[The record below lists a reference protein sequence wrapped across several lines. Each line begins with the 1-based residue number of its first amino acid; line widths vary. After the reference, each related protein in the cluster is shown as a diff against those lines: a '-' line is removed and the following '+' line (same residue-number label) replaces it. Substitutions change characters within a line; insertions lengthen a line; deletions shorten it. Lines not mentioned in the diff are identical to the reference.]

1 MSTITRTDT
10 MTDLKT
16 LIADEHADLTAIR
29 RDLHAHP
36 QLMFEERH
44 AASVVVS
51 ELERLGIEHK
61 TGLARGTG
69 VLAHL
74 PATTDRP
81 GATSIGLRADMDAL
95 PIEERTGTTYT
106 STNPGVMHACGH
118 DGHTTILLGAA
129 RILSRMSERPNP
141 ITFVF
146 QPAEEGGAGGAKMCE
161 DGCLE
166 GASGRGF
173 GPPVSKMFGLHGWPQ
188 YPIGVV
194 ASRPGPLLAATD
206 EVTITVRG
214 VQCHGAYPHHGADPI
229 VAASAIITAL
239 QTIAS
244 RNVGPLDSIVVSI
257 GAIHAGT
264 TANNVIPE
272 TAHLIGTVRTLRD
285 DTRILAKK
293 RVFEIVEHAAKAMGC
308 TAEIDWE
315 EGYPVTRNDPDLT
328 DHVLATARQAF
339 GDERIAMV
347 QDPTMGGEDFSFYGQ
362 HVPACFYLI
371 GLCPEGADPATV
383 PQLHQPTFDFND
395 DAIPVGVEMMCR
407 LALSDPQTT

>member
-1 MSTITRTDT
+1 MSTITRTAT
-10 MTDLKT
+10 MTDLKA
-16 LIADEHADLTAIR
+16 LIADQHTDLTAIR

-36 QLMFEERH
+36 QLMFEEHH
-44 AASVVVS
+44 AASVIVS

-74 PATTDRP
+74 PATTSRP

-95 PIEERTGTTYT
+95 PIEERTGAPYT

-118 DGHTTILLGAA
+118 DGHITVLLGAA
-129 RILSRMSERPNP
+129 RVLSMISERPNP
-141 ITFVF
+141 VTFVF

-166 GASGRGF
+166 GEAGRGF
-173 GPPVSKMFGLHGWPQ
+173 GPPVSQMYGLHGWPQ
-188 YPIGVV
+188 FPVGVV
-194 ASRPGPLLAATD
+194 ATRPGPLLAATD
-206 EVTITVRG
+206 EITITVRG

-244 RNVGPLDSIVVSI
+244 RNVAPLDSIVVSI

-285 DTRILAKK
+285 ETRALAKK
-293 RVFEIVEHAAKAMGC
+293 RVFEIVEHTAKAMGC

-315 EGYPVTRNDPDLT
+315 EGYPVTRNDPKLT
-328 DHVLATARQAF
+328 DHLLAVARNAF
-339 GDERIAMV
+339 GEDRVAIV

-362 HVPACFYLI
+362 HVPACFFLL

-407 LALSDPQTT
+407 LALSNPQAT